1 MKWNGEAIKVQ
12 VRRKSVVQRERI
24 VSLVMLKIF
33 NLKEKNPPIER
44 KKVVI
49 SEGKL
54 CPLRERR

>member
-12 VRRKSVVQRERI
+12 VRRKVVKRERI
-24 VSLVMLKIF
+24 VSLVTLKIF

-54 CPLRERR
+54 CLLRERR